1 MSVGRVLSS
10 LYSGLPRYSVPTFTP
25 EAPEIF
31 ALPSLKEFIVIIG
44 MLVATYSTRLIGW
57 LILRN
62 RPVSPAMQ
70 RVLDAAPGCVMISI
84 VAPAFM
90 TTDPATLI
98 TLFATVLV
106 AFRASLSV
114 TILFG
119 VAFNALLQTFL

>member
-1 MSVGRVLSS
+1 M
-10 LYSGLPRYSVPTFTP
+10 
-25 EAPEIF
+25 EAIF

-90 TTDPATLI
+90 TTDPAT
-98 TLFATVLV
+98 TVFV

>member
-1 MSVGRVLSS
+1 MN
-10 LYSGLPRYSVPTFTP
+10 
-25 EAPEIF
+25 EIF
-31 ALPSLKEFIVIIG
+31 ALPSRKEFIVIIG
-44 MLVATYSTRLIGW
+44 MLCATYSTRLIGW

-106 AFRASLSV
+106 AFRAGLAV

>member
-1 MSVGRVLSS
+1 M
-10 LYSGLPRYSVPTFTP
+10 
-25 EAPEIF
+25 EAIF

-57 LILRN
+57 LI
-62 RPVSPAMQ
+62 
-70 RVLDAAPGCVMISI
+70 ISI

-98 TLFATVLV
+98 TLFATVFV

>member
-1 MSVGRVLSS
+1 M
-10 LYSGLPRYSVPTFTP
+10 
-25 EAPEIF
+25 EAIF

-98 TLFATVLV
+98 TFV

>member
-1 MSVGRVLSS
+1 M
-10 LYSGLPRYSVPTFTP
+10 
-25 EAPEIF
+25 EAIF

-98 TLFATVLV
+98 TL
-106 AFRASLSV
+106 
-114 TILFG
+114 
-119 VAFNALLQTFL
+119 LQTFL